1 MVRYQEVA
9 DDLRAKILNE
19 TYPPGQPLPHSQ
31 LLAIEYGVSNS
42 TISQALKTLKD
53 EQLVIRNPT
62 EGMIVQPP
70 ATVVDLILHGT
81 HGHGPLP
88 WAACCERSGTQ
99 GKMVTG
105 KVATSKAA
113 PDVAELL
120 GLDDG
125 DEVITRHRHATVGDD
140 TVRLDEAIY
149 PLAYV
154 RDTPLAKR
162 GQVPG
167 GVYQAL
173 TDAGLEPRTIVRR
186 VIANRHAT
194 DEEAKALHIVKRSL
208 VLTYDQVIA
217 DREGTRIEL
226 LRFVA
231 NPARVRFMD
240 EQVPL

>member
-1 MVRYQEVA
+1 MARHHEVA
-9 DDLRAKILNE
+9 DEIRARILDGR
-19 TYPPGQPLPHSQ
+19 YRPGQPLPHSE
-31 LLAIEYGVSNS
+31 LLAIEFDVSTG
-42 TISQALKTLKD
+42 TINTATQALKA
-53 EQLVIRNPT
+53 EQLIRRT
-62 EGMIVQPP
+62 VREGMIVQPP
-70 ATVVDLILHGT
+70 AAAVDLILHGP

-88 WAACCERSGTQ
+88 WAACCERSGAE
-99 GKMVTG
+99 GKMITG
-105 KVATSKAA
+105 KVSTGPATS
-113 PDVAELL
+113 DVAELL

-125 DEVITRHRHATVGDD
+125 DEVVTRARHATIGDE

-154 RDTPLAKR
+154 RGTSLAKR

-231 NPARVRFMD
+231 NPARVRFVD